1 MLLNYVLR
9 WLTFIKAKYFMAMIS
24 IPLKGKLY
32 SRQKFHSRFGKKN
45 LHNKLI
51 VKYLLICQND
61 REKSSMKLKRHVS
74 RKNEIY
80 NVKDLLIFQA
90 IFILL
95 SLIHLDEE
103 RILYFKGSSVLPN
116 LHLTYKGFR

>member
-1 MLLNYVLR
+1 
-9 WLTFIKAKYFMAMIS
+9 MAMIS